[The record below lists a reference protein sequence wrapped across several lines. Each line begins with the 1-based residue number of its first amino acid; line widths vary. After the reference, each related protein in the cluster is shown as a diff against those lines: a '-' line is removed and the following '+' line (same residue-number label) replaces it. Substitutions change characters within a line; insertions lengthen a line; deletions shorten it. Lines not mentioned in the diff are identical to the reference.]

1 MKDDTLET
9 IEAKYEKAKAAYEKW
24 CLVTLNTRI
33 EALNRFYDALDKKRE
48 ELAITISEEIGKPLW
63 ESRQEVQS
71 TLSKIAISIDAYK
84 IRTMDSYK
92 EVGLG
97 RISTRFK
104 PVGITAVI
112 GPFNFPIHL
121 PNGHIIASLLAGNSV
136 LFKPSEK
143 AIRVAEL
150 YHECWIESGNPRD
163 LLQLIIGDGK
173 AAELLISLPID
184 ALYFTGSLNVGMKIS
199 KALSERPQ
207 VLLALEMGGMNPLVI
222 SDVSD
227 IHAASYLTIQSSFI
241 TSGQRCTAAR
251 KLIVIDGPKQ
261 DAYLK
266 ELLQMTKSI
275 KVGPYTDK
283 PEPFMGELINEQAA
297 DAVFDSFQKQK
308 GKILFPMQ
316 RLSKRLLTPG
326 IIEVNPLDIKDEEV
340 FGPLLYLI
348 RVKNLE
354 EAIQEA
360 NRSRYGL
367 VAGIFTDKAIE
378 YETFYYSVKAGVIN
392 WNAPL
397 TGASSLAPFGGV
409 KMSGNYRPAA
419 FFASDYTSY
428 PVASTEISQ
437 LQIPSQIL
445 PGIQGVKK

>member
-1 MKDDTLET
+1 MKDDTIET
-9 IEAKYEKAKAAYEKW
+9 IESKYEKAKNAYDKW
-24 CLVTLNTRI
+24 RHVNLGTRI
-33 EALNRFYDALDKKRE
+33 EALNRFHDALEKKRE

-71 TLSKIAISIDAYK
+71 SLAKIAISIEAFK
-84 IRTMDSYK
+84 SRTMDSYK
-92 EVGLG
+92 DIGPG
-97 RISTRFK
+97 RISTRYK
-104 PVGITAVI
+104 PIGITAVI

-121 PNGHIIASLLAGNSV
+121 PNGHIIPSLLAGNSV

-150 YHECWIESGNPRD
+150 YHECWIDSGNPKE
-163 LLQLIIGDGK
+163 LLQLVAGDGK

-184 ALYFTGSLNVGMKIS
+184 AVYFTGSLNVGMKIS
-199 KALSERPQ
+199 KALADRPQ

-222 SDVSD
+222 SDISD

-241 TSGQRCTAAR
+241 TAGQRCTAAR

-261 DAYLK
+261 EAYLK

-283 PEPFMGELINEQAA
+283 PEPFMGELISEQAA
-297 DAVFDSFQKQK
+297 DHVFDSFQKQK
-308 GKILFPMQ
+308 GKVLYPMQ
-316 RLSKRLLTPG
+316 RLGKRLLTPG
-326 IIEVNPLDIKDEEV
+326 IIEVNPLDVKDEEV

-367 VAGIFTDKAIE
+367 VAGIFTDKLNE
-378 YETFYYSVKAGVIN
+378 YETFYYGVKSGVIN

-397 TGASSLAPFGGV
+397 TGASSLAPFGGA

-428 PVASTEISQ
+428 PVASTEMAQI
-437 LQIPSQIL
+437 QIPPQIH

>member
-1 MKDDTLET
+1 MKDDTLES
-9 IEAKYEKAKAAYEKW
+9 IEIKYEKAKIAYEKW
-24 CLVTLNTRI
+24 RLVKLHTRI
-33 EALNRFYDALDKKRE
+33 EALNQFHEALEKKKE

-71 TLSKIAISIDAYK
+71 SLSKIAISIEAYK
-84 IRTMDSYK
+84 ARTMDSYK
-92 EVGLG
+92 DIGSL
-97 RISTRFK
+97 RISTRYK
-104 PVGITAVI
+104 PIGIAAVI

-121 PNGHIIASLLAGNSV
+121 PNGHIVPSLLAGNSV

-150 YHECWIESGNPRD
+150 YRDCWIESGNPKE
-163 LLQLIIGDGK
+163 LLQLVYGDGL
-173 AAELLISLPID
+173 AAEALIRLPID
-184 ALYFTGSLNVGMKIS
+184 AVYFTGSLHVGMKIS
-199 KALSERPQ
+199 KALAERPQ

-251 KLIVIDGPKQ
+251 KLIIIDGPKQ
-261 DAYLK
+261 EAYLK
-266 ELLQMTKSI
+266 ELLRMVKTI
-275 KVGPYTDK
+275 KVGPYTDR
-283 PEPFMGELINEQAA
+283 PEPFMSELINEKAA
-297 DAVFDSFQKQK
+297 DTVFESFNKQK
-308 GKILFPMQ
+308 GHILYPME
-316 RLSKRLLTPG
+316 RLGKRLLTPG
-326 IIEVNPLDIKDEEV
+326 IIEVNPLDVKDEEV

-354 EAIQEA
+354 EAIIEA

-367 VAGIFTDKAIE
+367 VAGIFTDKLSE
-378 YETFYYSVKAGVIN
+378 YETFYYSVKSGVIN

-419 FFASDYTSY
+419 YFASDYTSY
-428 PVASTEISQ
+428 PVASTESYQ
-437 LQIPSQIL
+437 LQIPAQIY